1 MGHLVAP
8 ARAQKL
14 TGIKYLLL
22 AAAQHEH
29 AMKPFHSAMHD
40 APLHA
45 LEADI
50 SAVAEALFRRLP
62 TLIGFSVRESDESDD
77 ELQVSIAMYPEPV
90 NEERGVLLGEIAQA
104 LAELMDEAPGAGRLL
119 RARTFARTLH

>member
-29 AMKPFHSAMHD
+29 AMKPLHSAMHD

-62 TLIGFSVRESDESDD
+62 TLIGFSVRESDENDA
-77 ELQVSIAMYPEPV
+77 ELQFAVSMFPEPAH
-90 NEERGVLLGEIAQA
+90 EERSVVLGEIAQA
-104 LAELMDEAPGAGRLL
+104 LQELMDEAPGAGPLL